1 MSLLHALVGCAG
13 ALVTS
18 TCRVCHQQFVR
29 SENHDGACHY
39 HPERWLG
46 AENAKHFGTHTGPG
60 GVPPGLTMFWDCCSK
75 EDVNAPGCCRQ
86 RHLTYDD
93 DDNEVLSA
101 ALKLRGGARLL
112 PGSGS
117 RLTAVGSLRH
127 AAARLSVPLGP
138 MVVALDFDGVCLDSE
153 PEASRV
159 AWRTACELWPWLT
172 EECTLTERVMDESA
186 YVDRRRLGGQ
196 PLCGTAEDAMPLWLR
211 AKMRL
216 LRAVMRDDA
225 DALLLVRLCM
235 AEVTGDDPRKRPLT
249 VGEICANWDEALRE
263 TLQAYICV

>member
-1 MSLLHALVGCAG
+1 MALALLYALVGCAG

-75 EDVNAPGCCRQ
+75 EDINAPGCCRQ

-159 AWRTACELWPWLT
+159 PWHCQASRVPWQASHTVAAC
-172 EECTLTERVMDESA
+172 
-186 YVDRRRLGGQ
+186 
-196 PLCGTAEDAMPLWLR
+196 PLPAPSGHP
-211 AKMRL
+211 
-216 LRAVMRDDA
+216 
-225 DALLLVRLCM
+225 
-235 AEVTGDDPRKRPLT
+235 P
-249 VGEICANWDEALRE
+249 
-263 TLQAYICV
+263 

>member
-1 MSLLHALVGCAG
+1 MVLLYKMALPLLYALGCAG

-60 GVPPGLTMFWDCCSK
+60 GVPAGLTMFWDCCSK
-75 EDVNAPGCCRQ
+75 EDINAPGCCRQ

-159 AWRTACELWPWLT
+159 PWHVSR
-172 EECTLTERVMDESA
+172 RVC
-186 YVDRRRLGGQ
+186 RG
-196 PLCGTAEDAMPLWLR
+196 
-211 AKMRL
+211 
-216 LRAVMRDDA
+216 
-225 DALLLVRLCM
+225 
-235 AEVTGDDPRKRPLT
+235 RPLT
-249 VGEICANWDEALRE
+249 QSRPAHCLHHPVTLRE
-263 TLQAYICV
+263 ASATAQRCCPALLTRWGRS

>member
-1 MSLLHALVGCAG
+1 MSLLYALVGCAG

-46 AENAKHFGTHTGPG
+46 AENGKHFGTHTGPG

-75 EDVNAPGCCRQ
+75 EDINAPGCCTQ
-86 RHLTYDD
+86 RHLSYDD
-93 DDNEVLSA
+93 KDDNDVLST

-138 MVVALDFDGVCLDSE
+138 MVVALDFDGVCLDTE

-159 AWRTACELWPWLT
+159 PWRVRRRRVCAVSALTQSRLPTACPRPAPCGHLP
-172 EECTLTERVMDESA
+172 
-186 YVDRRRLGGQ
+186 RLGTVRSPTLARGERYYQ
-196 PLCGTAEDAMPLWLR
+196 R
-211 AKMRL
+211 ATTK
-216 LRAVMRDDA
+216 
-225 DALLLVRLCM
+225 ALLPTRYYQSATYQLTYQSATTKALL
-235 AEVTGDDPRKRPLT
+235 PKR
-249 VGEICANWDEALRE
+249 
-263 TLQAYICV
+263 Y

>member
-1 MSLLHALVGCAG
+1 M
-13 ALVTS
+13 
-18 TCRVCHQQFVR
+18 
-29 SENHDGACHY
+29 
-39 HPERWLG
+39 
-46 AENAKHFGTHTGPG
+46 
-60 GVPPGLTMFWDCCSK
+60 
-75 EDVNAPGCCRQ
+75 
-86 RHLTYDD
+86 
-93 DDNEVLSA
+93 
-101 ALKLRGGARLL
+101 
-112 PGSGS
+112 
-117 RLTAVGSLRH
+117 
-127 AAARLSVPLGP
+127 
-138 MVVALDFDGVCLDSE
+138 
-153 PEASRV
+153 

-216 LRAVMRDDA
+216 LRPVMRDDS

-235 AEVTGDDPRKRPLT
+235 AEVIGDDPRKRPLT

>member
-1 MSLLHALVGCAG
+1 
-13 ALVTS
+13 
-18 TCRVCHQQFVR
+18 
-29 SENHDGACHY
+29 
-39 HPERWLG
+39 
-46 AENAKHFGTHTGPG
+46 
-60 GVPPGLTMFWDCCSK
+60 MFWDCCSK
-75 EDVNAPGCCRQ
+75 EDINAPGCCRQ

-263 TLQAYICV
+263 TLQACICV

>member
-1 MSLLHALVGCAG
+1 MSLLYALVGCAG

-18 TCRVCHQQFVR
+18 TCRVCHQQCVR

-46 AENAKHFGTHTGPG
+46 AENGKHFGTHTGPG

-75 EDVNAPGCCRQ
+75 EDINAPGCCTQ
-86 RHLTYDD
+86 RHLSYDD
-93 DDNEVLSA
+93 NDDNDVLST

-117 RLTAVGSLRH
+117 RLPAVGSLRH

-138 MVVALDFDGVCLDSE
+138 MVVALDFDGVCLDTE

-159 AWRTACELWPWLT
+159 PWRVRRRRVCAVSGLTRVRPHTVTPAHCLPTACAMRPSP
-172 EECTLTERVMDESA
+172 SA
-186 YVDRRRLGGQ
+186 RHRPVTHLGPG
-196 PLCGTAEDAMPLWLR
+196 R
-211 AKMRL
+211 
-216 LRAVMRDDA
+216 
-225 DALLLVRLCM
+225 ALLPTRYYQSATYQCATTNALL
-235 AEVTGDDPRKRPLT
+235 PKRYLPTELPKRYYQSATTKALLT
-249 VGEICANWDEALRE
+249 SCTNQR
-263 TLQAYICV
+263 Y